1 LITARGIGFLI
12 AAIAVFWL
20 GRLTQV
26 GWLYL
31 IDAVLWGL
39 ILLSAILPWLGASFL
54 SAHRKVEHTGTPG
67 VTPEGMTS
75 GITSERR
82 SGLSEG
88 DPVEIQLT
96 LQNRGFWPRFFINAH
111 YSCPLAQPDQRKP
124 RFLVGKLPASNQLVM
139 SSSLVAD
146 RRGLHDLSRVVV
158 ESSAPFGLFR
168 RRVRLGQE
176 QSVLVYPR
184 VYPLQRLPLVDAL
197 SGATMQPRKSRVGL
211 DIAGSRPYFPG
222 DPRRHIHWRNT
233 ARAGRPMV
241 KEFEDPRDQTLWL
254 LFDATRVWGEDKDT
268 TLEYA
273 IKIVASVA
281 DYARRHRVSAR
292 VCGGG
297 LQGEATGTACGT
309 GPEFFPEFDT
319 EFAPGAYSKAP
330 WPAILKKLALAAP
343 GAGPALAESLDR
355 VPAGSSALA
364 IVSPGDLPSLVARQ
378 RSAAAFQQLAVVLLA
393 DFGEPALGVE
403 ILDGRAAGWISV
415 VSCPP
420 GRLTET
426 FTALEQLSG
435 KARNLG

>member
-54 SAHRKVEHTGTPG
+54 SAHRRVEHTSTPARTGPDGTPQDG
-67 VTPEGMTS
+67 TGPDGTRESRIGP
-75 GITSERR
+75 
-82 SGLSEG
+82 SEG

-96 LQNRGFWPRFFINAH
+96 LQNRGFWPRFFINA
-111 YSCPLAQPDQRKP
+111 YYACPLAQPDQRLP
-124 RFLVGKLPASNQLVM
+124 RFFLGKLPASDQLVM

-146 RRGLHDLSRVVV
+146 RRGLHDLGRVVV

-168 RRVRLGQE
+168 RRVRLGQG
-176 QSVLVYPR
+176 QSVLVYPQ

-197 SGATMQPRKSRVGL
+197 AGAMMQPRRSRVGL

-241 KEFEDPRDQTLWL
+241 KEFEDPRDQTLCL

-273 IKIVASVA
+273 VKIVASVA

-292 VCGGG
+292 VWGGG
-297 LQGEATGTACGT
+297 LQGQV
-309 GPEFFPEFDT
+309 
-319 EFAPGAYSKAP
+319 YSETP

-343 GAGPALAESLDR
+343 GTGPGLAESLDL

-364 IVSPGDLPSLVARQ
+364 IVSPGDLSSLGALQ
-378 RSAAAFQQLAVVLLA
+378 RSAAAFRQLAVVILA
-393 DFGEPALGVE
+393 GFGEPALGVE
-403 ILDGRAAGWISV
+403 ILDGLAAGRISV
-415 VSCPP
+415 VNCPP
-420 GRLTET
+420 GQLTQT
-426 FTALEQLSG
+426 FTALEQLPGTVERESWG
-435 KARNLG
+435 HRLRV